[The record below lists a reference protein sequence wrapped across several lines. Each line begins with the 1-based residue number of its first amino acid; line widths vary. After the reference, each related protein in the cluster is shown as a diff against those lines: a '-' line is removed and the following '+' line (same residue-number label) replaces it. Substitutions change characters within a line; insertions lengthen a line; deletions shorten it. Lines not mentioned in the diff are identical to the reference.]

1 MSVNMNDTFKI
12 IINSILAVLGF
23 LLVWMFNNTQTQ
35 LASINADILQLRID
49 VSEIN
54 MKLMTD
60 ERVKELIH
68 LELNK

>member
-1 MSVNMNDTFKI
+1 MTINMNDTVKI
-12 IINSILAVLGF
+12 IINSVLAVLGF

-35 LASINADILQLRID
+35 LANINSDILQLRID